1 MDYHLGTNR
10 QTVGWDKAIYYR
22 SGLTDMRVV
31 KEAAERRNEIL
42 DAAEELF
49 VTRGYDKTR
58 TGDILDKVGIARGT
72 LYYHF
77 KSKEEILN
85 SMIERINA
93 SLIARAKVIA
103 SDSSVS
109 VLDRIVMTIAS
120 LNVETDIGQEIIGE
134 VHKPQNALMHQ
145 KMQENLI
152 SGITPVLADLVKEGN
167 KQGLFSVKYP
177 SETVEMLIVYSCTVF
192 DEDHQG
198 DDADREKKIKAFLYN
213 MEKLL
218 GAKEGSLQKAMRKL
232 FK

>member
-1 MDYHLGTNR
+1 
-10 QTVGWDKAIYYR
+10 
-22 SGLTDMRVV
+22 MRVV

-49 VTRGYDKTR
+49 VTRGYDKTS

-85 SMIERINA
+85 AMIERINA
-93 SLIARAKVIA
+93 SLIARAGVIA
-103 SDSSVS
+103 SDSSMP
-109 VLDRIVMTIAS
+109 VLDRIVMSIAA
-120 LNVETDIGQEIIGE
+120 LNVETDIGHEIIGE

-152 SGITPVLADLVKEGN
+152 SGIVPVLAELVREGN

-177 SETVEMLIVYSCTVF
+177 SETVEMLIVYSCKVF
-192 DEDHQG
+192 DEDYPG
-198 DDADREKKIKAFLYN
+198 DDTDKEKRIKAFLYN

-218 GAKEGSLQKAMRKL
+218 GAKEGSLQKVMRKL

>member
-1 MDYHLGTNR
+1 
-10 QTVGWDKAIYYR
+10 
-22 SGLTDMRVV
+22 MRVV

-49 VTRGYDKTR
+49 VTRGYDKTS

-85 SMIERINA
+85 AMIERINA

-103 SDSSVS
+103 SDSSMP
-109 VLDRIVMTIAS
+109 VLDRIVMSIAA
-120 LNVETDIGQEIIGE
+120 LNVETDIGHEIIGE

-152 SGITPVLADLVKEGN
+152 SGIMPVLTELVREGN

-177 SETVEMLIVYSCTVF
+177 SETVEMLIVYSCSAF
-192 DEDHQG
+192 DDDHPG
-198 DDADREKKIKAFLYN
+198 NDADKEKRIKAFLYN

-218 GAKEGSLQKAMRKL
+218 GAKEGSLQKVMRKL